1 MTRRIRELLS
11 RIDTRGRLHLAGV
24 AIGAVA
30 AAWAATQG
38 DWAFALVLGA
48 ATVVI
53 GLGVAHRIRQVPR
66 EP

>member
-1 MTRRIRELLS
+1 MWALLS
-11 RIDTRGRLHLAGV
+11 QVDTRGRLHLVGV

-30 AAWAATQG
+30 AVWAAIQG

-48 ATVVI
+48 ATAVI
-53 GLGVAHRIRQVPR
+53 GLGVVHRIRQAQR

>member
-1 MTRRIRELLS
+1 MTRELLS
-11 RIDTRGRLHLAGV
+11 RVDTRGRLHLVGV

-30 AAWAATQG
+30 AVWAAIQG

-48 ATVVI
+48 ATVLI
-53 GLGVAHRIRQVPR
+53 GLGVARRILQAQR

>member
-1 MTRRIRELLS
+1 MRELLS

-24 AIGAVA
+24 AIGAIA
-30 AAWAATQG
+30 AVWAAIQG

-53 GLGVAHRIRQVPR
+53 GLGVAHRIRQTQR

>member
-1 MTRRIRELLS
+1 MRELLS
-11 RIDTRGRLHLAGV
+11 RVDTRGRLHLAGI
-24 AIGAVA
+24 AIGAIA
-30 AAWAATQG
+30 AAWAAIQG

-53 GLGVAHRIRQVPR
+53 GLGVVHRIREAQR